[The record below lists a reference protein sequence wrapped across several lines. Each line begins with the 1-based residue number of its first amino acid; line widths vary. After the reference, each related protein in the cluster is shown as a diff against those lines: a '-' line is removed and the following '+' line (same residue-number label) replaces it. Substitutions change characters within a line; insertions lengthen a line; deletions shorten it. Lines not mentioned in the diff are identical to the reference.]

1 MSSWNQVMRG
11 ASWVACLAIT
21 AAAQPAPQQDAAA
34 LYEQGRKAAAGHAYD
49 EAERSFGEA
58 LKLWRQMGPAY
69 EAHAATALLNLGE
82 SRCNSG
88 NWQLGVAAL
97 EEALQLH
104 RRALGPRHI
113 RTVYNLSWLGHAYLL
128 IGSLDR
134 AEAVLEE
141 ALQVERELYSH
152 DVLIGHTL
160 LGLSGVRRSQQRLD
174 EALDL
179 GQQGLQQALDAGPES
194 SIGVAL
200 AYENVATLHLQAG
213 RPERALPLFRKARF
227 IYEKTAGP
235 SSIPL
240 ASVLSQEG
248 LALMA
253 DGKLNAA
260 ETEMLQAVDLLART
274 GTGGEY
280 RLAIAETNLGRL
292 RLQQRKFADADRL
305 LIDALALENGLPSR
319 PAHDIQV
326 TLQAMAQL
334 QKARPR

>member
-1 MSSWNQVMRG
+1 MRSFSEAMCG
-11 ASWVACLAIT
+11 ACWVACLAMT
-21 AAAQPAPQQDAAA
+21 AAAQPAPPPDAAA
-34 LYEQGRKAAAGHAYD
+34 LYEQGRKAAAGHDYND
-49 EAERSFGEA
+49 AERSFGEA

-69 EAHAATALLNLGE
+69 EAHAATALLSLGE
-82 SRCNSG
+82 ARCNSG

-97 EEALQLH
+97 EEALPLH

-128 IGSLDR
+128 TGSLDR
-134 AEAVLEE
+134 AEAVLME
-141 ALQVERELYSH
+141 AFQIERELYSH

-160 LGLSGVRRSQQRLD
+160 LGLSGVRRGQERFD
-174 EALDL
+174 EALEI

-194 SIGVAL
+194 SIGVAM
-200 AYENVATLHLQAG
+200 AYENVAALHLQTG

-227 IYEKTAGP
+227 IYEKTAGTT
-235 SSIPL
+235 SMPL

-260 ETEMLQAVDLLART
+260 ETEMLQAVDLLAHT
-274 GTGGEY
+274 GPGAEY
-280 RLAIAETNLGRL
+280 RLAIAKTNLGRL

-305 LIDALALENGLPSR
+305 LIDALALENRLPSR
-319 PAHDIQV
+319 PAHDILV
-326 TLQAMAQL
+326 TSQALAQL
-334 QKARPR
+334 RKAQPR